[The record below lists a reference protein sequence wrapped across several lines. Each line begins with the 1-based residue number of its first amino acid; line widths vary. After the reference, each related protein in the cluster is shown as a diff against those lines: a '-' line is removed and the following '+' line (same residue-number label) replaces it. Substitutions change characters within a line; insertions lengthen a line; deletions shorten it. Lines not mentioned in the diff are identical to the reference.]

1 MRKKGSGRTK
11 GAVSFISVTLGELNR
26 VLKPEAIV
34 VVSRRYAE
42 PLGLEGKPMVGN
54 AKNIADASKQLDL
67 VVDSDNDEVNV
78 SVTDW

>member
-11 GAVSFISVTLGELNR
+11 GAVSFVAVNLGELNR
-26 VLKPEAIV
+26 VLKEGAIV

-42 PLGLEGKPMVGN
+42 QLGLEGRPITGN
-54 AKNIADASKQLDL
+54 AKNIADASQQID
-67 VVDSDNDEVNV
+67 VQVDSDNDEVNI